1 MQNETHP
8 DLFLD
13 DESEQLLR
21 TALEA
26 EKGTEEHKALWTMV
40 FSAAKTTAQQIQG
53 TLIEREVDE
62 SDIVQLWL
70 NHITAPSPADPQRD
84 DRACEFETISQQF
97 QREELEQ
104 YEEAVLE
111 WEFAFTKWQHS
122 DRSAAKPKHPR
133 KPRTIK
139 MSDIGQVEEFGK
151 DAWTTQE
158 LQGESQRKEQREV
171 YQPEWTDRR
180 DDDEERPKLARGATL
195 EDREVHYKL
204 IREERFQPDNLNM
217 TPERSREAQIRL
229 YRTCRDNRDESMDQ
243 QACNNMKQWGRRS
256 TETVSLPNG
265 KEVNRWSRSQ
275 PRRTASTTP
284 LLRPA
289 TVQVILVGKG

>member
-26 EKGTEEHKALWTMV
+26 DKGTEEHKALWTMV
-40 FSAAKTTAQQIQG
+40 FSAAKTVAQQIKH
-53 TLIEREVDE
+53 TLVRRDIDE

-70 NHITAPSPADPQRD
+70 NHITAPVPADTQRD

-122 DRSAAKPKHPR
+122 DRSAAKPAHPR
-133 KPRTIK
+133 KPKTIA
-139 MSDIGQVEEFGK
+139 MSNIGQVEEFGK
-151 DAWTTQE
+151 EAWTTQE
-158 LQGESQRKEQREV
+158 LREEV
-171 YQPEWTDRR
+171 TLKDQNEFYQPEYTDRR
-180 DDDEERPKLARGATL
+180 DDPAEAPKLERNASM
-195 EDREVHYKL
+195 EDREVFYKL
-204 IREERFQPDNLNM
+204 IREAQHQPDNRNV
-217 TPERSREAQIRL
+217 TAERTRPTQVRL
-229 YRTCRDNRDESMDQ
+229 YRHMRSNREESMDQ
-243 QACNNMKQWGRRS
+243 LAASNMKHWGSRS
-256 TETVSLPNG
+256 AEVIVLPNG
-265 KEVNRWSRSQ
+265 EEVNRWTRSSR
-275 PRRTASTTP
+275 
-284 LLRPA
+284 
-289 TVQVILVGKG
+289 